1 MPWTE
6 DPGGLQSLGLQRVR
20 HDWAHTYKVAA
31 SFSVISVQNS
41 VLERQ
46 GSLLC
51 LRWGHQQFKFYS
63 ESLQLVWIWF
73 LSRQYFLHNPQE
85 LWQCWFIVVL
95 EKEMATHSSI
105 LAWRIPLTEEPGRLQ
120 SMRSQGVG
128 HNWSNLAC
136 IRQILHYVFM
146 NKLLLSPFHDASFLF
161 CSIKHDSFLS
171 FVLLSPVSH
180 FFKDYSIF

>member
-73 LSRQYFLHNPQE
+73 LSHQYFLHNPQE

-105 LAWRIPLTEEPGRLQ
+105 LAWRIPLTEEPGRLWPVGLQ
-120 SMRSQGVG
+120 ELDTTERLSTHTHTFIVVRTGKRVMSQ
-128 HNWSNLAC
+128 
-136 IRQILHYVFM
+136 M
-146 NKLLLSPFHDASFLF
+146 SF
-161 CSIKHDSFLS
+161 
-171 FVLLSPVSH
+171 
-180 FFKDYSIF
+180 